1 MHQSTLPL
9 VRAAM
14 PAANRAAAA
23 PSTAPFPPTGYFV
36 HSAERQAAAMQAR
49 VHGGDSEG
57 QHRLSAPVA
66 RLDLLDLR
74 PQGLDGGRRPHDSL

>member
-1 MHQSTLPL
+1 
-9 VRAAM
+9 
-14 PAANRAAAA
+14 
-23 PSTAPFPPTGYFV
+23 
-36 HSAERQAAAMQAR
+36 MQAR
-49 VHGGDSEG
+49 VHGGDPEG